1 MHYKIAVLTT
11 EFVKRHM
18 ERCLSKLELDCS
30 FQICCYHP
38 FDDIEVVYQT
48 IPQDAAG
55 ILSTG
60 KVFAEAIHH
69 DHPEDSRPLRPF
81 GVDDAAV
88 HRLLWRL
95 REESGELD
103 CQRIYT
109 DFLDLLHMDTHE
121 FMVEDHTVTL
131 SDAMTNEARN
141 YTTGALALSEQ
152 AQYQKLLN
160 IWQTGQ
166 FDRILTRYSELIPL
180 LRERGVYA
188 YYPYPSIDSV
198 RRACQELIHQLEIR
212 HLQEHQAAEIHI
224 NLWISNPV
232 YSVDDLFE
240 RRCIRLQEALTEFF
254 TGLSVEYI
262 IHRSHFGLD
271 ILTDRKMV
279 ARCTQGYTTCLLSQ
293 FLHSRLDFKV
303 FVGYGLGN
311 SVYQARLNAI
321 NATREAEV
329 SGGSY
334 LINEKDE
341 LVGPLGR
348 ESQLTVPTTGTF
360 AYQNNRSGLSPLTIG
375 KVLSAL
381 DSTPDHQITARV
393 LALKL
398 SITHRSANHFLSS
411 MCTGGLLQVVSE
423 RRTTSRGRPERVYAR
438 RE

>member
-1 MHYKIAVLTT
+1 MHYQIAVLTT
-11 EFVKRHM
+11 EYVKRHM
-18 ERCLSKLELDCS
+18 EHCLSQLDLDCS

-38 FDDIEVVYQT
+38 FEDIEPVYHA
-48 IPQDAAG
+48 IPQDAVA

-60 KVFAEAIHH
+60 KVFAEAISH
-69 DHPEDSRPLRPF
+69 DHPEDGRPLRPF

-103 CQRIYT
+103 CRRIYT

-121 FMVEDHTVTL
+121 FMVEDHAITL
-131 SDAMTNEARN
+131 ADAMTNEARN
-141 YTTGALALSEQ
+141 YTTGTLALSEQ
-152 AQYQKLLN
+152 AQYQKLLS
-160 IWQTGQ
+160 IWKTGQ
-166 FDRILTRYSELIPL
+166 FDLILTRYSELIPL
-180 LRERGVYA
+180 LRERGVRA

-198 RRACQELIHQLEIR
+198 RHACGDLLHKLEIR

-240 RRCIRLQEALTEFF
+240 RRCVRLQEALNEFF
-254 TGLSVEYI
+254 SGFPMEHI

-279 ARCTQGYTTCLLSQ
+279 AQCTRGYTTCLLSE
-293 FLHSRLDFKV
+293 FLQSRLDFKV
-303 FVGYGLGN
+303 FVGYGLGR
-311 SVYQARLNAI
+311 SIYQARLNAI
-321 NATREAEV
+321 NATRESEV
-329 SGGSY
+329 SGGSF

-348 ESQLTVPTTGTF
+348 DSQLTVPTTGTF
-360 AYQNNRSGLSPLTIG
+360 AYQNNQSGLSSLTIN

-381 DSTPDHQITARV
+381 DSTLEHQITART

-398 SITHRSANHFLSS
+398 SITHRSANHFLSA
-411 MCTGGLLQVVSE
+411 MRKAGLLQIVAE

>member
-1 MHYKIAVLTT
+1 MHYKIAVVTT
-11 EFVKRHM
+11 EYVKRHM
-18 ERCLSKLELDCS
+18 ERCLSQLDLDCS

-38 FDDIEVVYQT
+38 FEDIEPVYRSLPT
-48 IPQDAAG
+48 DAAG
-55 ILSTG
+55 ILITG

-69 DHPEDSRPLRPF
+69 EHPEDQRPIRPF

-95 REESGELD
+95 REEIGELD

-121 FMVEDHTVTL
+121 FMVEDHAITV

-141 YTTGALALSEQ
+141 YTTGGLSTAEQ

-160 IWQTGQ
+160 IWHSGQ
-166 FDRILTRYSELIPL
+166 CDLILTRYSELIPL
-180 LRERGVYA
+180 LRDCGVRI
-188 YYPYPSIDSV
+188 YYPAPSIDSV
-198 RRACQELIHQLEIR
+198 RRACQDLIHQLEIR
-212 HLQEHQAAEIHI
+212 NLQEHQAAEIHI

-232 YSVDDLFE
+232 YSMDDLFE
-240 RRCIRLQEALTEFF
+240 RRCVRLQEALTEFF
-254 TGLSVEYI
+254 SGFSMEHI

-279 ARCTQGYTTCLLSQ
+279 AQCTRGYTTCLLSE
-293 FLHSRLDFKV
+293 FLSSRLDFKV
-303 FVGYGLGN
+303 FVGYGLGR
-311 SVYQARLNAI
+311 SIYQARLNAI
-321 NATREAEV
+321 NATRESEV

-334 LINEKDE
+334 LINERDE

-348 ESQLTVPTTGTF
+348 DSQLTVPTTGIF
-360 AYQNNRSGLSPLTIG
+360 AYQNNQSGLSSLTIS

-381 DSTPDHQITARV
+381 DSTPEHQITART

-398 SITHRSANHFLSS
+398 SITHRSANHFLSA
-411 MCTGGLLQVVSE
+411 MCKAGLLQVVAE